1 MVNVLKNPSCEKI
14 EDTYAEAFNG
24 ICCRVI
30 VTADDEE
37 TLKEQPSMPPHQEQ
51 LLAERRHR
59 MLVK

>member
-37 TLKEQPSMPPHQEQ
+37 TLKRAPVPHPTQEQ
-51 LLAERRHR
+51 LLAE
-59 MLVK
+59 